1 MADEEATTR
10 IAAVADVEPPPD
22 RMGGS
27 TAATL
32 LASGI
37 GCAAFGIAVVA
48 AESLEP
54 VKQLFT
60 LSTAVG
66 PLSGKAVAAV
76 VIHLLAWAALFLACR
91 RRTMSFAVVLRVT
104 AVLIGI
110 GVVGTFPPFYGL
122 VAGH

>member
-1 MADEEATTR
+1 VAAEEATAR
-10 IAAVADVEPPPD
+10 IPTVPHPEPPPD
-22 RMGGS
+22 RMGGT

-54 VKQLFT
+54 VKQLLT

-66 PLSGKAVAAV
+66 PLSGKAVVAV
-76 VIHLLAWAALFLACR
+76 VIYLLAWAALFLACR
-91 RRTMSFAVVLRVT
+91 KRTMDFAVVLRVT
-104 AVLIGI
+104 AVLVGL
-110 GVVGTFPPFYGL
+110 GLLGTFPPFYGL

>member
-1 MADEEATTR
+1 MS
-10 IAAVADVEPPPD
+10 
-22 RMGGS
+22 GS

-32 LASGI
+32 LASGV
-37 GCAAFGIAVVA
+37 GGAAFGIAVVA

-66 PLSGKAVAAV
+66 PLSGKAVVAV
-76 VIHLLAWAALFLACR
+76 AIYLLAWAALFLACR
-91 RRTMSFAVVLRVT
+91 KRTMDFAVVLRVT
-104 AVLIGI
+104 AVLVGI
-110 GVVGTFPPFYGL
+110 GVLGTFPPFYGL

>member
-10 IAAVADVEPPPD
+10 IATVSRPEPPPD
-22 RMGGS
+22 RLGGS

-48 AESLEP
+48 AESLQP

-66 PLSGKAVAAV
+66 PLSGKAVVAV
-76 VIHLLAWAALFLACR
+76 VIYLLAWAALFLACR
-91 RRTMSFAVVLRVT
+91 RRTMPFAAVLRVT